1 MDVIAI
7 DRLQELEN
15 TSCLCM
21 YDIHSCEHAGHVS
34 ETWIII
40 STWYFA
46 SHVVVWG
53 GSGLSLLWMIFSL
66 VSLKMG
72 ARQYLLSFWLA
83 LSSERFIVHYKRP
96 KKYLV
101 QDSVSTWFYSSHH
114 QMMELCQDTSI
125 YSSWLGPPP
134 PQGMESKNG
143 TYLQDI
149 RYNILIKAEE
159 EARLKKKLV

>member
-53 GSGLSLLWMIFSL
+53 PRWNIPFMQ
-66 VSLKMG
+66 LKM
-72 ARQYLLSFWLA
+72 QPA
-83 LSSERFIVHYKRP
+83 L
-96 KKYLV
+96 
-101 QDSVSTWFYSSHH
+101 
-114 QMMELCQDTSI
+114 
-125 YSSWLGPPP
+125 
-134 PQGMESKNG
+134 
-143 TYLQDI
+143 
-149 RYNILIKAEE
+149 
-159 EARLKKKLV
+159 